1 MFRRCTRSERRPVAY
16 ALRTHRAIEA
26 GSWLDSL
33 RAALAMRIKWFA
45 IYRETYK
52 ELNALGDR
60 DLADIGLTRH
70 ALDAISRQAAYD
82 AVL

>member
-1 MFRRCTRSERRPVAY
+1 MAH
-16 ALRTHRAIEA
+16 ALRTHHAIDA

-33 RAALAMRIKWFA
+33 RAALAMRIKWYA
-45 IYRETYK
+45 TYRETYN

-60 DLADIGLTRH
+60 ELADIGLSRH
-70 ALDAISRQAAYD
+70 ALKAISRQAAYD